1 MASSSSSSVAQL
13 FFSFFSISTLLLLL
27 LPFPSLSVASL
38 GDDLLGAA
46 REPEFADWLTG
57 IRRRIHQR
65 PELAFEEV
73 KTSGLIRSE
82 LDRLGISY
90 SWPVARTGVVASI
103 GSGSAPVFSLRA
115 DMDALPL
122 QGTVKLVFQPAEE
135 GNAGAYHVLQ
145 EGALEN
151 VQAIFALH
159 VDPFLRTGVIAS
171 RSGPLLAASGR
182 FLATI
187 KGKGGHAAAPH
198 RVIDPVIPASL
209 AILSLQQLVSRES
222 DPLESKVI
230 SVGFIRAGEAYNVIP
245 ESVTFSGTFRSMTT
259 EGLSYLMKRIKEIIE
274 MQAAVHRCNATV
286 DFMEKLIPY
295 PATVNDEELY
305 AHVKA
310 VGEGLLGE
318 ANVQLRPPTMGA
330 EDFSFYSQ
338 KMAST
343 MFFIGVG
350 NETMSPTH
358 NLHSPYF
365 VLDEKALP
373 VGAALHAAVA
383 IKYLDGHN
391 KRPHKR

>member
-1 MASSSSSSVAQL
+1 MHACGHDAHV
-13 FFSFFSISTLLLLL
+13 TM
-27 LPFPSLSVASL
+27 
-38 GDDLLGAA
+38 LLGAA
-46 REPEFADWLTG
+46 KLLQ
-57 IRRRIHQR
+57 QR
-65 PELAFEEV
+65 KNEL
-73 KTSGLIRSE
+73 K
-82 LDRLGISY
+82 
-90 SWPVARTGVVASI
+90 
-103 GSGSAPVFSLRA
+103 
-115 DMDALPL
+115 
-122 QGTVKLVFQPAEE
+122 GTVKLVFQPAEE

>member
-1 MASSSSSSVAQL
+1 
-13 FFSFFSISTLLLLL
+13 
-27 LPFPSLSVASL
+27 
-38 GDDLLGAA
+38 
-46 REPEFADWLTG
+46 
-57 IRRRIHQR
+57 
-65 PELAFEEV
+65 
-73 KTSGLIRSE
+73 
-82 LDRLGISY
+82 
-90 SWPVARTGVVASI
+90 
-103 GSGSAPVFSLRA
+103 
-115 DMDALPL
+115 
-122 QGTVKLVFQPAEE
+122 
-135 GNAGAYHVLQ
+135 
-145 EGALEN
+145 
-151 VQAIFALH
+151 
-159 VDPFLRTGVIAS
+159 
-171 RSGPLLAASGR
+171 
-182 FLATI
+182 
-187 KGKGGHAAAPH
+187 
-198 RVIDPVIPASL
+198 
-209 AILSLQQLVSRES
+209 
-222 DPLESKVI
+222 
-230 SVGFIRAGEAYNVIP
+230 
-245 ESVTFSGTFRSMTT
+245 
-259 EGLSYLMKRIKEIIE
+259 